1 VQLDGRKKR
10 DVEETRREGAE
21 QGSRR
26 KGRGQRRGR
35 GGARGGR
42 PSRWVSSDLQDGAC
56 GLRTRSPLCPCLS
69 GQEEEQEGAQGR
81 DAVLKERGQGARL
94 SGRFR
99 SSIEGG
105 IW

>member
-1 VQLDGRKKR
+1 M
-10 DVEETRREGAE
+10 EGAE

-26 KGRGQRRGR
+26 KGRGQRRER
-35 GGARGGR
+35 GGARGGS
-42 PSRWVSSDLQDGAC
+42 PSLWVSSDLQDGAR

-69 GQEEEQEGAQGR
+69 GQEEEQKGAQGR

-94 SGRFR
+94 SGRFH